1 MTWTSKS
8 GFTPRTSKSLTP
20 RTSFSSIRGSRGLDE
35 SRDYVGAFKA
45 ACIRKYRTLIR
56 AWRLLLD
63 PEGVGRVPFTPF
75 CAAARSVGF
84 GDVKRLWAGLDS
96 NQSGFFTMDEWDP
109 VVSRTLTDFRKLCY
123 HNYGSMDCAYSMG
136 MDANKSKKV
145 TFNELQ
151 RFCYNLEYDGDVT
164 VLFKALDLQQRGFI
178 SPFEVDFLARWQ
190 GERYNPD
197 VSRQARP
204 PDQLAESTMLS
215 TQEAHEHFLRPGGP
229 IRWVNY

>member
-1 MTWTSKS
+1 MLRGSITE
-8 GFTPRTSKSLTP
+8 RN
-20 RTSFSSIRGSRGLDE
+20 SFSSVRNSQSLDD
-35 SRDYVGAFKA
+35 STDYVGAFKA
-45 ACIRKYRTLIR
+45 ACIRKYRTLSR
-56 AWRLLLD
+56 TWRLLLD

-84 GDVKRLWAGLDS
+84 GNVKRLWAGLDS

-123 HNYGSMDCAYSMG
+123 DNYGGMDCAFSIG
-136 MDANKSKKV
+136 MDFNKSGQV

-164 VLFKALDLQQRGFI
+164 VLFKALDLHQRGFI

-190 GERYNPD
+190 AERYNPD
-197 VSRQARP
+197 VSRQATARS
-204 PDQLAESTMLS
+204 QLAESTMLS
-215 TQEAHEHFLRPGGP
+215 TDEAHKHFLRAGGA